1 MRLILRKGVC
11 RGARNPAVRRVRQIP
26 TGAPNGANAGLL
38 HQRSEL
44 TGVSQATQSMAP
56 GVKQYAC
63 RHEKS
68 NCETHDWPP
77 MPTMPLTLLDC
88 YRAIE
93 DGSLRMLAAAHAGEW
108 QRVAELEG
116 DCAMLIARLKQRA
129 DQTNQAPAL
138 KPLERQEKQ
147 RILQRILGVDAQ
159 IRCLAEPQAP
169 WADAPPEWPANPV
182 PKVLH

>member
-1 MRLILRKGVC
+1 
-11 RGARNPAVRRVRQIP
+11 
-26 TGAPNGANAGLL
+26 
-38 HQRSEL
+38 
-44 TGVSQATQSMAP
+44 MAP

-63 RHEKS
+63 RNEKFTS
-68 NCETHDWPP
+68 ETHDWPP

-88 YRAIE
+88 YKAVE

-116 DCAMLIARLKQRA
+116 DCALLIERLKQRA
-129 DQTNQAPAL
+129 DQAGQALGL
-138 KPLERQEKQ
+138 KPLERQEIQ

-169 WADAPPEWPANPV
+169 WADAPPEWPDSAMA
-182 PKVLH
+182 KVLH